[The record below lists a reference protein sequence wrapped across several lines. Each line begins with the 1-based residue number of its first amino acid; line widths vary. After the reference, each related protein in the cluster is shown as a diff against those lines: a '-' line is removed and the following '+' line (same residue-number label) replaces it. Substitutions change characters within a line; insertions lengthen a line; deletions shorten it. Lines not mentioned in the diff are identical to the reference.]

1 MKTIKINDDRR
12 INVNNVV
19 IGYLQENKT
28 EKIEFEI
35 PQEYQNYGRKACFEA
50 EGNTFSKTFDN
61 ITGNTL
67 TLTRDITK
75 FEKIKMS
82 IEFFKIENE
91 DEIIARTSILNL
103 IIENSV
109 ICDDDVKPD
118 DPKVTILDE
127 LIVEVGRAINETNNL
142 DVDIQDSVVTI
153 TKKDGTT
160 KSENVKG
167 ETGETGSKGEDAKIN
182 GVNSIVLEA
191 GDNIE
196 IEQDGQKTI
205 IKSIASGNVE
215 DVYVDGTSVLDENK
229 IAQID
234 LSGKADKTEIP
245 TKTSDLTNDSNFAKT
260 NSNNNFSA
268 AQTINGTLTVNGD
281 IVQNGE
287 SYETHAEQLFTKNDL
302 IKTRDG
308 AIGGLADNELTGIEA
323 INYDGANNGRLAF
336 DSKGVARVGD
346 IGDEQPLLTRDEEA
360 NLTTG
365 QVLVW
370 DGTNLRAIGSSN
382 YVKNTDYATSSK
394 GGVVK
399 VPNRG
404 IAIKNGDLETMKAT
418 NEQIDQKM
426 ENYTVIVPS
435 NLDYAVRSV
444 LPLANDTVPS
454 TLVANT
460 EYYLGETANLSFSFP
475 TTGKKGQ
482 YCFVK
487 FDSGTTATALTV
499 TGTNY
504 VGDIPTPEASKSYE
518 MLATWNGAEWVAT
531 YRAY

>member
-1 MKTIKINDDRR
+1 M
-12 INVNNVV
+12 
-19 IGYLQENKT
+19 
-28 EKIEFEI
+28 
-35 PQEYQNYGRKACFEA
+35 
-50 EGNTFSKTFDN
+50 
-61 ITGNTL
+61 
-67 TLTRDITK
+67 
-75 FEKIKMS
+75 
-82 IEFFKIENE
+82 
-91 DEIIARTSILNL
+91 
-103 IIENSV
+103 
-109 ICDDDVKPD
+109 
-118 DPKVTILDE
+118 
-127 LIVEVGRAINETNNL
+127 
-142 DVDIQDSVVTI
+142 
-153 TKKDGTT
+153 
-160 KSENVKG
+160 
-167 ETGETGSKGEDAKIN
+167 
-182 GVNSIVLEA
+182 LEA

-287 SYETHAEQLFTKNDL
+287 SYKTHAEQLFTKNDL

-346 IGDEQPLLTRDEEA
+346 VGDEQPLLTRDEEA

-382 YVKNTDYATSSK
+382 YVKNTDYATSIK
-394 GGVVK
+394 GGIVK
-399 VPNRG
+399 VSDAGNNG
-404 IAIKNGDLETMKAT
+404 IYIDESGNIGVSQAT
-418 NEQIDQKM
+418 NNQIDAKA
-426 ENYTVIVPS
+426 NSYKPITPN

-444 LPLANDTVPS
+444 LPLATDTVPS

-460 EYYLGETANLSFSFP
+460 EYYLGETASLSFAFP
-475 TTGKKGQ
+475 TTGEKGQ

-487 FDSGTTATALTV
+487 FDSGTTATALTI

-504 VGDIPTPEASKSYE
+504 VGDIPTPEANKSYE
-518 MLATWNGAEWVAT
+518 ILATWNGDKWICV